1 MYRYIIISGLLL
13 SLLYG
18 QELLDKENKY
28 LQLQT
33 SKQIAEQQLD
43 SLNQSLDV
51 ILKKIDEEKSKNKN
65 EIKVANLMSSALSI
79 TKKIES
85 KEDQIRKLNNII
97 SKLEK
102 ELNTIYSKQM
112 TDLEKQLQGN
122 INRDEKDRI
131 EQELDLLAE
140 KRISVVPLFYT
151 FRFNPAKINTIN
163 VTSMTDD
170 LEKEIS
176 LDYLESALAQVDSN
190 ITVISEKTQ
199 ELEDNKRLEE
209 KADIFM
215 DDVAES
221 RVLGF
226 YESSAYSAAAESE
239 TDVYGRN
246 RYPIDKGEWTY
257 VQDNAIANTIDF
269 LSQLEYMGMPIND
282 HINQFK
288 ISASELI
295 TPEEYLEILRSSNDF
310 LKKYKKM
317 LLKKITGE

>member
-18 QELLDKENKY
+18 QEVPDKENQY

-33 SKQIAEQQLD
+33 SKQIAERQLD
-43 SLNQSLDV
+43 SLNQSLDD
-51 ILKKIDEEKSKNKN
+51 ILKKIDEEKSKNKDEN
-65 EIKVANLMSSALSI
+65 KTTYLMSSALSI

-85 KEDQIRKLNNII
+85 KEDLIGTLNNRII
-97 SKLEK
+97 QLEK
-102 ELNTIYSKQM
+102 ELNTMYAKQM
-112 TDLEKQLQGN
+112 ADLEKQLQGSLKQ
-122 INRDEKDRI
+122 DEKEKM
-131 EQELDLLAE
+131 EQDLNLLAE

-151 FRFNPAKINTIN
+151 FRFNPAKINIID
-163 VTSMTDD
+163 VTSITDD

-176 LDYLESALAQVDSN
+176 LDYLKSALAQVDSN
-190 ITVISEKTQ
+190 ITIISEKTQ

-209 KADIFM
+209 KAAKFM

-226 YESSAYSAAAESE
+226 YESSAYSASAEIE

-246 RYPIDKGEWTY
+246 RYPVDKGEWTY
-257 VQDNAIANTIDF
+257 VQENAIANAMDF
-269 LSQLEYMGMPIND
+269 LSQLEYMGMPVND
-282 HINQFK
+282 HIYQFK

-295 TPEEYLEILRSSNDF
+295 TPEEYLEILKSSNAF
-310 LKKYKKM
+310 LKKYRKM
-317 LLKKITGE
+317 LLKKIAGE

>member
-1 MYRYIIISGLLL
+1 MYKYIIISGLLL

-18 QELLDKENKY
+18 QEVLDKENKY

-85 KEDQIRKLNNII
+85 KEDLIQTLNSRII
-97 SKLEK
+97 KLEK

-112 TDLEKQLQGN
+112 TDLEKQLHGN
-122 INRDEKDRI
+122 LNRDEKDRI

-226 YESSAYSAAAESE
+226 YESSAYSAAAERE

-246 RYPIDKGEWTY
+246 RYPIDKGEWAY

-310 LKKYKKM
+310 LKKYRNM